1 MAVGIPASRLDNAD
15 LKAMRIAARRA
26 AQQAVIDVVKQ
37 KTVVRDIMPA
47 DISQAAAA
55 AALYGQLSNKTAL
68 VANTWDVNDL
78 GAYTR
83 LPAYQAIA
91 IFGYEALAAS
101 PQIQGLAFTLGPA
114 TVAQFQVAAC
124 YVDEIEPILYF
135 DPPLLFRPQQ
145 LIGINFLAAVAVAAN
160 AEPYALL
167 GYVAEAEGNAVI
179 SQESDLV

>member
-15 LKAMRIAARRA
+15 LKAMRVAARKA

-37 KTVVRDIMPA
+37 KTVVRDIVPS

-55 AALYGQLSNKTAL
+55 AALYAQLSNKTAL
-68 VANTWDVNDL
+68 VANTWDTNDL

-91 IFGYEALAAS
+91 IFGYEALAVS
-101 PQIQGLAFTLGPA
+101 PQIQSIAFTLGPA
-114 TVAQFQVAAC
+114 VVAQFMVAAC
-124 YVDEIEPILYF
+124 YVDEVQPILYF
-135 DPPLLFRPQQ
+135 DPPILFRPQQ
-145 LIGINFLAAVAVAAN
+145 LLGINLLSPVAVAAN
-160 AEPYALL
+160 GEVYALL